1 MLVWF
6 MHGASVR
13 RVTYADGV
21 RSRLI
26 QDFSMRG
33 LAIPEFYSC
42 FWGDILGSTNTV
54 WEGVEQDLSLLSWE
68 QPLVDV
74 DDLFHYRQRREQ
86 LVSGFF
92 NDIFN
97 YLNSLQG
104 KAARKAIA
112 LQFLN
117 CISEM
122 PFEED
127 LHIVAHSL
135 GSVILWD
142 MLFSDA
148 YGPNDPAFYLR
159 KVLKGLAPAGSGRK
173 LTLRSVTTLGSPLL
187 FFNRALNIDSQ
198 RLQQFAGRYTAEPL
212 RWVNVI
218 HASDIFAYPLR
229 ASLGLA
235 DTSLY
240 FKDHYLGDRNF
251 LKKNVGDLA
260 MALGVV
266 SDHSSYWQS
275 RRVARLVSANLRGEY
290 ETLDGASPI
299 LELGESDS

>member
-26 QDFSMRG
+26 QDFSTRG
-33 LAIPEFYSC
+33 LATPEFYSC
-42 FWGDILGSTNTV
+42 FWGDVLGSTNSV
-54 WEGVEQDLSLLSWE
+54 WEGVEQDLALVGWE
-68 QPLVDV
+68 QPLVNV

-97 YLNSLQG
+97 YLNSHQG
-104 KAARKAIA
+104 KAVRKAIA

-148 YGPNDPAFYLR
+148 YGPSDPAFYLR
-159 KVLKGLAPAGSGRK
+159 KVLKGLAPAGTGRK
-173 LTLRSVTTLGSPLL
+173 LILRSVTTLGSPLL
-187 FFNRALNIDSQ
+187 FFNRALNIDNQ

-251 LKKNVGDLA
+251 LKKSVGDLA

-290 ETLDGASPI
+290 ETLDGTSPI
-299 LELGESDS
+299 LDLGELDN